1 MQKIMIRRQNFLQLL
16 SFSRHILSSLRIQCH
31 FNSKFVYGANRNSFY
46 VFLSSFTF
54 FKRILHENCL
64 KKKRNS
70 LRERVK
76 CRRNVHFSRFKN
88 RLCSASFFSV
98 NVNTYLLWDSPTTF
112 HSTIFHIGRCWG
124 YCHGVFCC
132 IYTAFNQI
140 EIIFFTHERF
150 SHSLEVAIK
159 IDIRA
164 HVMKRLGGRNGK
176 ECRLWKKI

>member
-1 MQKIMIRRQNFLQLL
+1 MVQIE
-16 SFSRHILSSLRIQCH
+16 ILSMFFCLPLL
-31 FNSKFVYGANRNSFY
+31 FLN
-46 VFLSSFTF
+46 VFFM
-54 FKRILHENCL
+54 KIVWRRKEIPW
-64 KKKRNS
+64 
-70 LRERVK
+70 ERVK

>member
-1 MQKIMIRRQNFLQLL
+1 MVQIE
-16 SFSRHILSSLRIQCH
+16 ILSMFFCLP
-31 FNSKFVYGANRNSFY
+31 
-46 VFLSSFTF
+46 LLF
-54 FKRILHENCL
+54 FKRILHEEKKFLEREWSADVMYISQDL
-64 KKKRNS
+64 KIDF
-70 LRERVK
+70 VQ
-76 CRRNVHFSRFKN
+76 
-88 RLCSASFFSV
+88 RLFFSV